1 MNLNR
6 RTTQLKILATGILGI
21 TVLLAEPA
29 AARQCFWDG
38 SSPICRG
45 KCPRGY
51 DTVARQPCFNGW
63 KVKCCEKMGF
73 KHQG

>member
-1 MNLNR
+1 MTIQRLG
-6 RTTQLKILATGILGI
+6 ILAVGILAI
-21 TVLLAEPA
+21 TGFGAEPA

-51 DTVARQPCFNGW
+51 DTVARQPCFNGY
-63 KVKCCEKMGF
+63 KVKCCEQLRTRT
-73 KHQG
+73 QG